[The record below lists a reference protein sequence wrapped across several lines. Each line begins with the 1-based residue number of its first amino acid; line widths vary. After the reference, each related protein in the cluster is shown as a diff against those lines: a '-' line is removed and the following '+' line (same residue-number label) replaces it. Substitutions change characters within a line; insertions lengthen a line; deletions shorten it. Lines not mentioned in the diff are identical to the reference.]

1 MTEKNRTLFFLSL
14 SLMKEKRREE
24 RECLI
29 DVKEN
34 NLRSK
39 ESLLRDRR
47 QKERKREKNCKRAN
61 SDSCRFRFVTNQ

>member
-1 MTEKNRTLFFLSL
+1 
-14 SLMKEKRREE
+14 
-24 RECLI
+24 LI

-61 SDSCRFRFVTNQ
+61 SDSCRFRFV